1 MKTKKQDNTPKNRTR
16 IFLVDDHHIVRMG
29 LTQLINQEAD
39 LMVCGEAES
48 GKKATIGIAE
58 QSPNIAIIDIGLGE
72 DDGLELIKRMGV
84 LNPEVKILVLSMHD
98 EDIYAERA
106 LRAGAKGYIMKREA
120 AETVITAIRKV
131 LRGDIYLSATMSERL
146 LNRIFRGTP
155 TACGL
160 HVEDLSDRELE
171 VFELIGIGWG
181 TKEIAERL
189 GLSIKTIETYREKLK
204 LKLKLKDSSELLRKA
219 IQWMQTGSLK
229 RQ

>member
-1 MKTKKQDNTPKNRTR
+1 MKNKKQDITPKNKTR

-29 LTQLINQEAD
+29 LAQLINQEAD
-39 LMVCGEAES
+39 FIVCGEAES
-48 GKKATIGIAE
+48 SEKATIGIAE
-58 QSPNIAIIDIGLGE
+58 QGANMAIIDIGLGE
-72 DDGLELIKRMGV
+72 EDGLELIKRMGI

-131 LRGDIYLSATMSERL
+131 LRGDIYLSGTMSERL
-146 LNRIFRGTP
+146 LSRIFCRTP
-155 TACGL
+155 SACGL
-160 HVEDLSDRELE
+160 HVEDLSCRELE

-189 GLSIKTIETYREKLK
+189 GLSVKTIETYREKLK
-204 LKLKLKDSSELLRKA
+204 IKLKLKDSSELLRKA
-219 IQWMQTGSLK
+219 IQWMQKGSLK

>member
-1 MKTKKQDNTPKNRTR
+1 MKTKKQDSTPKNKTR

-29 LTQLINQEAD
+29 LAQLINQEAD

-48 GKKATIGIAE
+48 SEEAVVGIGKLVPDIAVV
-58 QSPNIAIIDIGLGE
+58 DISLGE
-72 DDGLELIKRMGV
+72 ENGLELIKRIGI
-84 LNPEVKILVLSMHD
+84 LYPEVKILVLSIHD

-131 LRGDIYLSATMSERL
+131 LRGNIYLSGTMSETL
-146 LNRIFRGTP
+146 LSRIFSGTP
-155 TACGL
+155 IACGRR
-160 HVEDLSDRELE
+160 VEDLSDRELE
-171 VFELIGIGWG
+171 VFELIGIGWA

-204 LKLKLKDSSELLRKA
+204 IKLRLKDSSELLRQA
-219 IQWMQTGSLK
+219 IRWMQKGSLK
-229 RQ
+229 GQ